1 MAQAMIVVDADAV
14 AGTDWVN
21 RFYQLA
27 GNERRFK
34 PEVATSVK
42 AQLANADEILAQSG
56 IADFTLLFRQ
66 RLAEAFFEMAQQG

>member
-1 MAQAMIVVDADAV
+1 M

-21 RFYQLA
+21 RFYKLA

-42 AQLANADEILAQSG
+42 AQLDGTDRILQQSG
-56 IADFTLLFRQ
+56 ITDFTLLFRQ
-66 RLAEAFFEMAQQG
+66 RLAEAFVELAQQD